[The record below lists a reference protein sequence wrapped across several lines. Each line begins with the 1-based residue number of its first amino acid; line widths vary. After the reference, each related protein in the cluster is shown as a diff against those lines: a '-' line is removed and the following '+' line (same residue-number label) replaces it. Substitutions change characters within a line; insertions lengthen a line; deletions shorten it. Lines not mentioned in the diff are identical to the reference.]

1 MYAVYDVV
9 TVYTQPECLPCK
21 RVVKKLEEAG
31 VPIDVVDISKDM
43 LAKDYVTRVL
53 RAKSV
58 PVVEAPGFEVI
69 VGYQPDKL
77 KDLII
82 EWALPVDVIHDY
94 VWSEGD
100 EEE

>member
-1 MYAVYDVV
+1 MYAVYEVV

-53 RAKSV
+53 GAKSV

-69 VGYQPDKL
+69 YGYQPDKL
-77 KDLII
+77 TDIII
-82 EWALPVDVIHDY
+82 EWAIPVDVIHDY
-94 VWSEGD
+94 VYEGD
-100 EEE
+100 EE

>member
-21 RVVKKLEEAG
+21 RVISKLQEAE
-31 VPIDVVDISKDM
+31 IDIEVVDISKDL

-53 RAKSV
+53 RAKST
-58 PVVEAPGFEVI
+58 PVVEARGFEPI
-69 VGYQPDKL
+69 IGDQPDKL
-77 KDLII
+77 KDLIT
-82 EWALPVDVIHDY
+82 ELGLPVDVIHDH

-100 EEE
+100 E